1 MDRDVCPGLRPY
13 PGRRVD
19 DVREET
25 PAPEQSDGMRFKGAG
40 GVICL
45 ALLVY
50 FMAERQ
56 TVVQKE
62 QRGPCPPSQP
72 RGMNR

>member
-1 MDRDVCPGLRPY
+1 M
-13 PGRRVD
+13 D